1 MTEEELKLRTKK
13 YALRIIRL
21 VNSLPYSI
29 ASKNIG
35 SQLLRCLTS
44 VAANYRAAC
53 RARSLADFIAKLGIV
68 EEEADESLFWLEIM
82 VESEMVRA
90 DLLKPLM
97 VEINEIISIIV
108 VSIKSSRSKIR
119 NLNSKIQ

>member
-1 MTEEELKLRTKK
+1 MTEDELKLRTKK
-13 YALRIIRL
+13 YALRVINL

-29 ASKNIG
+29 SNKNIG
-35 SQLLRCLTS
+35 SQLLRCSTS

-53 RARSLADFIAKLGIV
+53 RARSLADFISKLSIV

-82 VESEMVRA
+82 VESGMIKIE
-90 DLLKPLM
+90 LLKSLM
-97 VEINEIISIIV
+97 MEIDEIISIV
-108 VSIKSSRSKIR
+108 VTSIKTSKSKIR